1 MFVFATI
8 LTLPSLR
15 FDTMYVDNYDTFNI
29 YGAEMELATISE
41 MPILGTIDWLLT
53 SIIWPLQ
60 QNNVLNKVSLNF
72 ACFII
77 LMFFSQILLHS
88 ELGHSFCHSQ
98 VPQTRDAIRGEQESI
113 LFASAI
119 VNP

>member
-1 MFVFATI
+1 MNQSLHLAPFKKIYIFAFATI
-8 LTLPSLR
+8 LTLPSFR

-60 QNNVLNKVSLNF
+60 QNNVLNKVSLCLFHNF
-72 ACFII
+72 DVF
-77 LMFFSQILLHS
+77 HR
-88 ELGHSFCHSQ
+88 FC
-98 VPQTRDAIRGEQESI
+98 SI
-113 LFASAI
+113 Q
-119 VNP
+119 N